1 MGARWFKVRAAR
13 GAGVVSPTPAT
24 TPRCSIPLRLQ
35 HLSDPPSRRPHFC
48 SSFPSLIRPKY
59 PGRIQLLDGHNQLK
73 CEAPLTYF
81 TRIPILVKASD
92 PNDGLH
98 MILTPKPQRP
108 WLLSESGK
116 FSFHSLIELV
126 ASTHQEGWTVGAGQ
140 LSLENLVVVS
150 EVGIFKFK
158 HPVARYALN
167 DDNRAEDFHA
177 LAKVMASLL
186 ASLHG
191 DSVVSCLP
199 IDFSMLLDDLSGV
212 TDPELQHISIENH
225 PSLLPSS
232 S

>member
-177 LAKVMASLL
+177 LAKA
-186 ASLHG
+186 
-191 DSVVSCLP
+191 
-199 IDFSMLLDDLSGV
+199 
-212 TDPELQHISIENH
+212 
-225 PSLLPSS
+225 
-232 S
+232 